1 MVQVKH
7 KLAVIEVSA
16 SCPTHSRTE
25 VKVRDT
31 QSVIDEPLERGGTN
45 QGPSPT
51 EALIAAITGCSNVVI
66 NKLAKANNVEVHYS
80 SHSSARR
87 VRPPRPAANRR
98 GRNTVSFVAPD
109 HRYLH
114 ERGGWCD
121 GQNKGWAPPV
131 LPPSQ
136 GHRGVWYKGHGN
148 LACKP
153 NLISL
158 PLPGA
163 ISKQP

>member
-66 NKLAKANNVEVHYS
+66 NKLAKANNVEVHS
-80 SHSSARR
+80 LAIQAR
-87 VRPPRPAANRR
+87 AEFDRR
-98 GRNTVSFVAPD
+98 GPQLIAEVETPFPSLHLTIDISTNAED
-109 HRYLH
+109 GAMAKIKDGLHRYCPLH
-114 ERGGWCD
+114 KVIEASGTKVTETWHVS
-121 GQNKGWAPPV
+121 PT
-131 LPPSQ
+131 
-136 GHRGVWYKGHGN
+136 
-148 LACKP
+148 
-153 NLISL
+153 
-158 PLPGA
+158 
-163 ISKQP
+163 